1 MSRRRQHIVT
11 LYIDQHLIQ
20 DVLAHFSRETTDPS
34 FRDSVFSAWLKEA
47 VDIQKKIITTLSE
60 QPKLAEEFRVEAEKE
75 EDEREKIRKLPRRT
89 TA

>member
-1 MSRRRQHIVT
+1 
-11 LYIDQHLIQ
+11 
-20 DVLAHFSRETTDPS
+20 
-34 FRDSVFSAWLKEA
+34 VFSAWLKEA